1 MKKNKG
7 KVNTTEKEFV
17 FGFRAGRNDCV
28 LKVPLQFPVQENVS
42 DLHGRLMLLHKIPC
56 FVENGNEISNKLNV
70 IKFKTKHIDI
80 FNNLVS
86 FIHPHIPFGTTTL
99 MYLGLELRS
108 TLSMFIESE
117 TIQDYD
123 REAELALQR
132 LTTGEVDINQLTNTW
147 AKTYS
152 EVKSLIKT
160 KDHVT
165 SIFSYKLSP

>member
-56 FVENGNEISNKLNV
+56 VVEN
-70 IKFKTKHIDI
+70 
-80 FNNLVS
+80 
-86 FIHPHIPFGTTTL
+86 
-99 MYLGLELRS
+99 ELKS
-108 TLSMFIESE
+108 TLSMFIEGE

-132 LTTGEVDINQLTNTW
+132 LTTGEVDINQRYKHMGQGLLRDHAETW
-147 AKTYS
+147 S
-152 EVKSLIKT
+152 S
-160 KDHVT
+160 
-165 SIFSYKLSP
+165 